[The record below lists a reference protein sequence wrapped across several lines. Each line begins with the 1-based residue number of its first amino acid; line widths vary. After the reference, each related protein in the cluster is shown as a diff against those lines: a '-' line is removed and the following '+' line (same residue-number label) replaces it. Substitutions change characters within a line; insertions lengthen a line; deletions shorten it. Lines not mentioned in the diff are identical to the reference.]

1 MVFFVP
7 KKTKNYVQGW
17 SLSCDCVFAF
27 VIVVFAFV
35 FVIVVSASVFVI
47 VVSALL
53 PQIPILFLAK
63 CFTINTII
71 TEIIITPTTIAPMII
86 SIAFKSIGGI
96 SVGLLDILDV
106 TFTGLV
112 TGLVTV
118 DAGLVGDMVFP
129 VDNGLF
135 V

>member
-1 MVFFVP
+1 M
-7 KKTKNYVQGW
+7 
-17 SLSCDCVFAF
+17 
-27 VIVVFAFV
+27 
-35 FVIVVSASVFVI
+35 
-47 VVSALL
+47 
-53 PQIPILFLAK
+53 PILFLAK

-71 TEIIITPTTIAPMII
+71 TEIIITPTTTATVII
-86 SIAFKSIGGI
+86 NIVFQSIGGI

-112 TGLVTV
+112 TV

-129 VDNGLF
+129 VDNGFF